1 MMIIGGGRIQAQ
13 GTRAELLKAGGTVV
27 EAADTE
33 ALDAALRTAG
43 LAPSAGDGDRR
54 LVDAEPEAVA
64 HAAMTGGVVL
74 RRIAPAEDA
83 GLERLFFELTA
94 AGASTYTPQPDPIN
108 AELAGAT
115 A

>member
-1 MMIIGGGRIQAQ
+1 
-13 GTRAELLKAGGTVV
+13 LLEAGGTVV
-27 EAADTE
+27 ETADVE
-33 ALDAALRTAG
+33 GLDAALHSAG

-54 LVDAEPEAVA
+54 FVDAEPEVVA
-64 HAAMTGGVVL
+64 YAAMTGGVVL

-94 AGASTYTPQPDPIN
+94 ARAGTHTPRTNPID

>member
-1 MMIIGGGRIQAQ
+1 VARPA
-13 GTRAELLKAGGTVV
+13 LHL
-27 EAADTE
+27 AD
-33 ALDAALRTAG
+33 R
-43 LAPSAGDGDRR
+43 
-54 LVDAEPEAVA
+54 PEAVA